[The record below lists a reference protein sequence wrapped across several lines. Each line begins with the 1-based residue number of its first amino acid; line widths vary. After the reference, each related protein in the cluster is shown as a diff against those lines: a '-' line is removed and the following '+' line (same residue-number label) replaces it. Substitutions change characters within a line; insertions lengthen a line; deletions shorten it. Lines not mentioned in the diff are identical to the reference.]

1 MKLRARRLA
10 TAALEC
16 LTEHDKGFA
25 RERGFVE
32 PLTGV
37 VQLATRGSSAGA
49 DGGVDGKVATE
60 VLTTLAG
67 RDDLFAR
74 LRRMILARMR
84 LGGERYRAYDAL
96 ETLVRDVSERALETC
111 ADAVATPE
119 KRFAP
124 QILTIPSL
132 WRRAGGAASAL
143 SVESAG
149 GERWPHKVWARA
161 VESLRRCPPASLPAG
176 DDTGSAFPAIGWLLG
191 NIAEAAAKA
200 PRRRGGGDGSAR
212 EKWFAANGFAAF
224 ASDALR
230 QFPPGALIWSA
241 PAVAGDAMDV
251 DGESAAMDVGY
262 DDIESD
268 DEVDS
273 DDDDDEGLRRAAA
286 RRRAAAASGG
296 AARVSTPPQLVEQLK
311 CLRNGALLKWLVI
324 DALPGEDD
332 GWSADAADEAMEDAP
347 TAPPP
352 PPAFGFGAAAAP
364 AFGAAARPPPPRP
377 TIASSTSSAS
387 SAAQIGVRSVAAL
400 VASVSARS
408 RASERGA
415 LMSALAFGTPLVRRA
430 WRTLRAFQTNRAWPR
445 VTDDSATQSVSTPW
459 LESLGAFAAAYGTFL
474 LTGDDEEFAAAGD
487 AGEPLP
493 AEETPTLVACLRD
506 ALWRILWVDVDPDG
520 GDAAAVGGSMQGG
533 DDAGRALAVGG
544 EGDGARGSAARAL
557 ARALAQV
564 HDRNGRLRLI
574 PPESFHAP
582 ELFRQDDAGGGDRSS
597 SVDAFLDEATN
608 PVNGAGDKKRTAA
621 GGFRRN
627 RAAELLRRAPILVPF
642 GARVRWFKNSIFR
655 DRNDHAG
662 RGGPMEAFGFTPE
675 HHIQVTRGR
684 VFADALDALGPAA
697 LKHENRRWR
706 DDHVGE
712 RPPGS
717 LKGVVRVNF
726 VNEHGVEEAGVDGGG
741 LFKDFLSAL
750 IEEAFDPKV
759 GLFVETPD
767 RTLYPNPASWK
778 HAGADHLRKLEFLG
792 AMLGKAVYEGI
803 LVDLP
808 LAGFFLA
815 KLRDGRPPELN
826 DLATLDPELY
836 HHLLSLKRLPA
847 RDVEDLFLHFTAS
860 DPDGVG
866 GDVDLIPGGSEIRVD
881 GENRG
886 RYVHLLA
893 HHLMHARIRRQ
904 SKAFV
909 DGFRGLIEPSW
920 LRVFAPAEL
929 RLLIS
934 GAGGK
939 IDIDDLARSATYS
952 GGYTADHPTVTAL
965 WDALRECREED
976 QRAFLKFVTAC
987 PNTPLLGF
995 SQLMPPFCVHRS
1007 GMSSGSRASEDT
1019 ADLARLP
1026 TAATCMNLLKLP
1038 PYKTKDAVK
1047 EKLLYA
1053 VTSGSGFDLS

>member
-377 TIASSTSSAS
+377 TIASSASSAS

-474 LTGDDEEFAAAGD
+474 LTGDDEEFAKRGK
-487 AGEPLP
+487 PLP
-493 AEETPTLVACLRD
+493 ATETPALVAALRD
-506 ALWRILWVDVDPDG
+506 ALWHALWVESSA
-520 GDAAAVGGSMQGG
+520 DANDAVLDETF
-533 DDAGRALAVGG
+533 DDEAKIDAFESSCRC
-544 EGDGARGSAARAL
+544 SAFTTRSL

-564 HDRNGRLRLI
+564 HDRNGRLGLVD
-574 PPESFHAP
+574 PSLFHAP
-582 ELFRQDDAGGGDRSS
+582 ELFGSGAAAADRLPRRSRRRPRLVRLVVRCHLPRRSEKTTRQSRGALKARS
-597 SVDAFLDEATN
+597 
-608 PVNGAGDKKRTAA
+608 
-621 GGFRRN
+621 
-627 RAAELLRRAPILVPF
+627 RARAVRRARPV
-642 GARVRWFKNSIFR
+642 VRGGLSRR
-655 DRNDHAG
+655 DRAESV
-662 RGGPMEAFGFTPE
+662 GPRERRRRFLGFTPS
-675 HHIQVTRGR
+675 T
-684 VFADALDALGPAA
+684 
-697 LKHENRRWR
+697 
-706 DDHVGE
+706 
-712 RPPGS
+712 
-717 LKGVVRVNF
+717 
-726 VNEHGVEEAGVDGGG
+726 
-741 LFKDFLSAL
+741 
-750 IEEAFDPKV
+750 
-759 GLFVETPD
+759 T
-767 RTLYPNPASWK
+767 
-778 HAGADHLRKLEFLG
+778 
-792 AMLGKAVYEGI
+792 
-803 LVDLP
+803 
-808 LAGFFLA
+808 
-815 KLRDGRPPELN
+815 
-826 DLATLDPELY
+826 
-836 HHLLSLKRLPA
+836 
-847 RDVEDLFLHFTAS
+847 
-860 DPDGVG
+860 
-866 GDVDLIPGGSEIRVD
+866 
-881 GENRG
+881 
-886 RYVHLLA
+886 
-893 HHLMHARIRRQ
+893 
-904 SKAFV
+904 
-909 DGFRGLIEPSW
+909 
-920 LRVFAPAEL
+920 
-929 RLLIS
+929 
-934 GAGGK
+934 
-939 IDIDDLARSATYS
+939 
-952 GGYTADHPTVTAL
+952 
-965 WDALRECREED
+965 
-976 QRAFLKFVTAC
+976 
-987 PNTPLLGF
+987 
-995 SQLMPPFCVHRS
+995 
-1007 GMSSGSRASEDT
+1007 
-1019 ADLARLP
+1019 
-1026 TAATCMNLLKLP
+1026 
-1038 PYKTKDAVK
+1038 
-1047 EKLLYA
+1047 
-1053 VTSGSGFDLS
+1053 